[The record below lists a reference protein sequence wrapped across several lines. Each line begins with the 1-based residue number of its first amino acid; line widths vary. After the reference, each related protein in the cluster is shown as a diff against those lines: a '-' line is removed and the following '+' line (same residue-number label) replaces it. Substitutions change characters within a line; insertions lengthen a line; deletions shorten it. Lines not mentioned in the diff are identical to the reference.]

1 MITVVETLSFIR
13 QAERLL
19 SKDERDDVITFLSR
33 RPKAGVLIQG
43 TGGIRKVRW
52 AKGGQGKS
60 SGVRVIYYFHSDLM
74 PLYLVTVF
82 GKNDKSNLTAEE
94 RSQLAALVKRL
105 TSICIR
111 KKR

>member
-1 MITVVETLSFIR
+1 MITVVETLPFIR
-13 QAERLL
+13 QAERLI
-19 SKDERDDVITFLSR
+19 SKEERDDVITFLSR
-33 RPKAGVLIQG
+33 RPKAGILIRG

-52 AKGGQGKS
+52 SKGDQGKS

-82 GKNDKSNLTAEE
+82 GNNDKSNLTAEE
-94 RSQLAALVKRL
+94 CNQLAALGERL
-105 TSICIR
+105 SSIWIR

>member
-1 MITVVETLSFIR
+1 MITVVETLPFIR
-13 QAERLL
+13 QAYRIL
-19 SKDERDDVITFLSR
+19 SRDERYDVITFLSR
-33 RPKAGVLIQG
+33 RPKAGVLIRG

-52 AKGGQGKS
+52 SKGDQGKS
-60 SGVRVIYYFHSDLM
+60 SRVRVIYYFHSDLM

-94 RSQLAALVKRL
+94 CSQLAALVERL
-105 TSICIR
+105 TSIWIR

>member
-43 TGGIRKVRW
+43 TGGIRKV
-52 AKGGQGKS
+52 
-60 SGVRVIYYFHSDLM
+60 
-74 PLYLVTVF
+74 
-82 GKNDKSNLTAEE
+82 
-94 RSQLAALVKRL
+94 
-105 TSICIR
+105 
-111 KKR
+111 